1 MRALAA
7 AVLALA
13 FAALPAAAQP
23 LVVGAALPHSGQLAD
38 IGADMQKALLLWQEA
53 RNAEGGL
60 LGRRIEL
67 KLLDDRSEASASA
80 RLYEQLIDAEK
91 ADVLVGPFGSAATL
105 VAAAVAERRR
115 RVLVNATGIMRATQR
130 AGARYV
136 FQVPAPA
143 AEYGAGAVA
152 LAQAAGH
159 TRLHVVA
166 RNDPAS
172 REAAAGCVEKA
183 IAAGLDAPQ
192 AESAPASQIPV
203 QIAKA
208 RARDAQAWIAF
219 GQPEDAADMIVAFK
233 RIGYAPWM
241 FLAQGA
247 GEPRL
252 VQLVGR
258 DAEHALGISVYETRF
273 PTRGNAEFVDAWRKR
288 WQGEPGAVAATAYA
302 AMLVLEAGVRKAQG
316 VETEKL
322 RAALAALELETPIGP
337 YRVDPSGVQV
347 GIKPA
352 VVQIQRGRR
361 EIVWPE
367 RLATAK
373 WRLPYPRWDERQD
386 LAAQ

>member
-7 AVLALA
+7 LLLAL
-13 FAALPAAAQP
+13 AALPAAAQP

-38 IGADMQKALLLWQEA
+38 IGGDMQKAFLLWQEA
-53 RNAEGGL
+53 RNAQGGL

-80 RLYEQLIDAEK
+80 RLYAQLIDEDK

-115 RVLVNATGIMRATQR
+115 RVLVNAMGVTRGTQR
-130 AGARYV
+130 PGTRYV

-143 AEYGAGAVA
+143 AEYGAGALAVA
-152 LAQAAGH
+152 KAAGH

-166 RNDPAS
+166 RGDPAS
-172 REAAAGCVEKA
+172 REAAEHCVA
-183 IAAGLDAPQ
+183 MARAAGFDAPP
-192 AESAPASQIPV
+192 AESAPASQFPV

-219 GQPEDAADMIVAFK
+219 GQPEDAADMVIAFRK
-233 RIGYAPWM
+233 IGYAPWL

-247 GEPRL
+247 NEPRFL
-252 VQLVGR
+252 ALVGR
-258 DAEHALGISVYETRF
+258 DAEHALGLSTYDTRF
-273 PTRGNAEFVDAWRKR
+273 PVPVNAGFVEDWRKR
-288 WQGEPGAVAATAYA
+288 WQGEPSAVAATAYSA
-302 AMLVLEAGVRKAQG
+302 LLVLEAGVRKAMG
-316 VETEKL
+316 TDTDAL
-322 RAALAALELETPIGP
+322 RSALSALELETPIGV
-337 YRVDPSGVQV
+337 YRVDADGAQV
-347 GIKPA
+347 GVKPA

-373 WRLPYPRWDERQD
+373 WQLPYPRWDERQD
-386 LAAQ
+386 RATQ

>member
-7 AVLALA
+7 LVLAL
-13 FAALPAAAQP
+13 AALPAAPQP

-38 IGADMQKALLLWQEA
+38 IGADMQKALLLWQET

-80 RLYEQLIDAEK
+80 RLYEELIDAK
-91 ADVLVGPFGSAATL
+91 ADLLVGPFGSAATL

-115 RVLVNATGIMRATQR
+115 RVLVNATGVMRGAQR
-130 AGARYV
+130 PGTRYV

-143 AEYGAGAVA
+143 AEYGAGALAVA
-152 LAQAAGH
+152 QTAGH
-159 TRLHVVA
+159 ARLHVVA
-166 RNDPAS
+166 RNDPAA
-172 REAAAGCVEKA
+172 REAAEQCVRKA
-183 IAAGLDAPQ
+183 VAAGMEAPP
-192 AESAPASQIPV
+192 AEAAPASQIPV

-219 GQPEDAADMIVAFK
+219 GQPEDAADMIIAFK
-233 RIGYAPWM
+233 KIGYAPWL
-241 FLAQGA
+241 FFAQGA
-247 GEPRL
+247 GEPRF

-258 DAEHALGISVYETRF
+258 DAEHVLGLSAYETRF
-273 PTRGNAEFVDAWRKR
+273 ATRGNAEFVAAWRKR
-288 WQGEPGAVAATAYA
+288 WQGEPGAVAATAYS
-302 AMLVLEAGVRKAQG
+302 AMLVLEAGVRGAQG
-316 VETEKL
+316 VDAEKL
-322 RAALAALELETPIGP
+322 RAALSALELETPIGT
-337 YRVDPSGVQV
+337 YRVDASGAQV
-347 GIKPA
+347 GVRPA

-373 WRLPYPRWDERQD
+373 WRLPYPRWDERTD
-386 LAAQ
+386 RAAQ